1 MVFTFIFTIYILT
14 YNKEKRISWLL
25 KDLENEK
32 SLPQPDIL
40 RIFHE
45 DQLNLSD
52 YFQLPALISTHA
64 YIHTFLSFIIFTPM
78 NLNTKYLQ
86 NCRTISTCLFTHRY
100 IQQCSIQ
107 TSFVFFL
114 NGFGAQKM
122 DSKKCLQHFFPGRF
136 MEKLNEMVYKYFS
149 IKNLFKRHEYAMLP
163 QGHQISNIFGPFAHT
178 KRGLHVLLNYP
189 YINIKKMVYPKN
201 VWIRHYL
208 GKGGQRFFTR
218 GRDQRKDDW

>member
-25 KDLENEK
+25 KVLENEK

-86 NCRTISTCLFTHRY
+86 NCRTISTCLFTHGY

-107 TSFVFFL
+107 TSFVFFEW
-114 NGFGAQKM
+114 FW
-122 DSKKCLQHFFPGRF
+122 R
-136 MEKLNEMVYKYFS
+136 
-149 IKNLFKRHEYAMLP
+149 
-163 QGHQISNIFGPFAHT
+163 
-178 KRGLHVLLNYP
+178 
-189 YINIKKMVYPKN
+189 PKN
-201 VWIRHYL
+201 GLKKVFATFFSRTFY
-208 GKGGQRFFTR
+208 GKTKWNGLQIL
-218 GRDQRKDDW
+218 QY